1 MRKEL
6 DNAVKILK
14 SGGIILYPTDTVWG
28 IGCDATNRE
37 SVERISKLKK
47 RGKDKS
53 FIILVDS
60 LEMLMK
66 YVKEIPE
73 PVRKLVNTK
82 APLTIVYPNVTGIAS
97 NVMAGDGSVG
107 IRITSDEYCRKLI
120 GMLKKPLVSTS
131 ANISG
136 EAVPDSFDEIFEP
149 ILSGVD
155 YIVNLRRDEK
165 TSSQLS
171 KIIKFSTGSE
181 IEVIREN

>member
-1 MRKEL
+1 MEKEINKAL
-6 DNAVKILK
+6 KVLK

-37 SVERISKLKK
+37 SVERISLLKK
-47 RGKDKS
+47 RGKYKS

-60 LEMLMK
+60 HEMLMRH
-66 YVKEIPE
+66 VKKIPE
-73 PVRKLVNTK
+73 PVRNLVNTK
-82 APLTIVYPNVTGIAS
+82 TPLTIIYPDVTGIA
-97 NVMAGDGSVG
+97 NNIMAEDGSVG

-120 GMLKKPLVSTS
+120 GMLEKPIVSTS

-155 YIVNLRRDEK
+155 YIVNLRRNEK

-171 KIIKFSTGSE
+171 KIIKFSTSSK
-181 IEVIREN
+181 IEVIRK